1 MFWNELWKR
10 SGSAGSVPTVGAM
23 ISPCCSAGPSCTV
36 TMPMRSSLM
45 TTGWKPARSSRVAW
59 NWASSFLA
67 ASRWW
72 ISSSVM
78 TANSAVLIA

>member
-36 TMPMRSSLM
+36 TMPMRSSSMM
-45 TTGWKPARSSRVAW
+45 TGRNPSRATRVAWNCASSRVA
-59 NWASSFLA
+59 
-67 ASRWW
+67 ASRWKM
-72 ISSSVM
+72 SSSAI
-78 TANSAVLIA
+78 TAKSAVLIA